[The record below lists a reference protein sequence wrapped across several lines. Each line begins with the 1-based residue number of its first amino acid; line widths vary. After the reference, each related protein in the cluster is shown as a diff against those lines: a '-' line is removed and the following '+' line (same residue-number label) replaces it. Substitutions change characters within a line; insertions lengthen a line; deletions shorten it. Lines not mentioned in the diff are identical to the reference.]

1 MLFDEFMT
9 FCKTCGALAVKGCP
23 KGHDSTLNDKI
34 KDVIRAED
42 GTRVLIS
49 YDNADL
55 GKEFRKYMCKH
66 NNIIYV
72 LKVQGREPADFLRIS
87 FGINPCTTWRE
98 HTAETYNLRST
109 SIHRTIYEENEAERS
124 LKQAEMNLENWT
136 GSSKNSSKSAF

>member
-1 MLFDEFMT
+1 MLFAEIMT

-42 GTRVLIS
+42 GTRVLVS
-49 YDNADL
+49 NDNASL
-55 GKEFRKYMCKH
+55 GKEFWNYMCKH
-66 NNIIYV
+66 HNIIYV
-72 LKVQGREPADFLRIS
+72 LKVQGRKPADFLRIS

-109 SIHRTIYEENEAERS
+109 SIPKPIYEENEAERS
-124 LKQAEMNLENWT
+124 LKQAETNLENWD
-136 GSSKNSSKSAF
+136 GSSKSSPKSAF